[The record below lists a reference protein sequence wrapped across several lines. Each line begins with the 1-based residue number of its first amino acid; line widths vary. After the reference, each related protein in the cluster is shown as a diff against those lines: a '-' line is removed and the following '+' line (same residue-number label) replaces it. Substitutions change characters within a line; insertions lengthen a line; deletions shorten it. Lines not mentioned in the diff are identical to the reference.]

1 MEKAPGNKQTLHCS
15 SECIHFVL
23 LYNSAE
29 TLKDSYKEDRMPVQ
43 LTNKFLLVAFDD
55 NIIVLLLSAAIL
67 LIVISTIV
75 CHCNQKFPLWL

>member
-43 LTNKFLLVAFDD
+43 LTNKFY
-55 NIIVLLLSAAIL
+55 
-67 LIVISTIV
+67 
-75 CHCNQKFPLWL
+75 